1 MSARVLTF
9 DPSEFVV
16 LEEAIEV
23 DESIQRPEAVRFFT
37 LEEQETDAYEL
48 MMPKG
53 RTTQFQ
59 RDEVRGIVERMRE
72 LYDEHILPLPDDYAL
87 REPERGTNL
96 PWVHPV
102 YADVERKAYS
112 VANSWAPLYSEEAKR
127 APGYYSRMIA
137 ALPKPYQ
144 TTGGVQHDVSRPT
157 EYVNPAGEKP
167 IRVLPVYTTT
177 KRVENE
183 DKTVDIVPRPM
194 QGSEDVVNQLGYFL
208 EKRLLGVPNPL
219 AEHPFLANAESS
231 FVEST
236 APLKDVLP
244 SVDAVLTHGVP
255 VTNDPYGVAGP
266 FLKLYDINLT
276 TIPWSSWKSR
286 FPPAEV
292 EQAVREKAE
301 IPIPESESLAPSAK
315 ILEAYGTTYA
325 PGVSVRE
332 WLMRQDD
339 GGEFVVKALL
349 SKAMENGS
357 VENVP
362 GVDLPIPDPP
372 ATTLDECSLLGLSY
386 PDFLVRGL
394 LRRLPKLE
402 KGEETYRGKLIC
414 APLEFVR
421 QERAREG
428 FLKRKPWGDG
438 TEDEIKR
445 QQLMALRT
453 YRRPPLEIPVLAEQ
467 KTPGV
472 PESAH
477 RRDVLAVLHDPRR
490 HSRDKIRDLEAVVQ
504 DDILETNIYR
514 DADGQFVLCEHTLA
528 VLAGDLETDR
538 TFFYDVWTAAV
549 EGWRVCKYC
558 GERITG
564 DDLVDQIEYD
574 EQGNKLNKKETAETP
589 QVFHGESIA
598 AFATGLKAIVG
609 VFTMDDPCDAT
620 MFQVLSL
627 LQVLPKA
634 ETAAFF
640 LGQGRLITA
649 KLGKATE
656 ATREARGMV
665 GLAITALLLQ
675 AHDPLLEPRRSFW
688 SKPLSFAGWP
698 RDEGSPSDFGIVDI
712 LLLVLENTYRG
723 FPMALSGPLKQ
734 VVRAVLTKPQQ
745 VRTAVIALL
754 EKKLL
759 PLKEIQDSF
768 QAARALV
775 KRLPPAEPVV
785 PFLPIRA
792 PERTSK
798 AYPVCPGGQS
808 ILAGKILPQIRQP
821 PLVLRRGIQASSAR
835 QAVKVPVS
843 ERTQVAEIPKDV
855 IRRRVAIKGVVAK
868 ETYRTNLLLAARF
881 ASLQQKP
888 LELAVVDPTQSP
900 ALLKSIAT
908 GFVNEASQGYKGDP
922 DKDVTLFCLLADYDK
937 ARAEARKVRAT
948 ERITYVQRMAN
959 FTDDE
964 REINMELAKRGM
976 APTIIALEERAELG
990 QSVSLKHLV
999 DIGVG
1004 LPRDLEDDGD
1014 QPFANAGA
1022 GLEVDFGE
1030 YGDMRALPN
1039 NEGRDYEQPTITDDN
1054 EDSI

>member
-16 LEEAIEV
+16 LEDAIEV

-48 MMPKG
+48 LMPTG

-59 RDEVRGIVERMRE
+59 RDEVRDVVGRMRE
-72 LYDEHILPLPDDYAL
+72 LYEEHVLPLPDDYAL

-102 YADVERKAYS
+102 YADVERRPYS
-112 VANSWAPLYSEEAKR
+112 MATTWAPLFTEEAKR
-127 APGYYSRMIA
+127 APGYYSRLIA

-144 TTGGVQHDVSRPT
+144 TTGGVQHEVTSPT
-157 EYVNPAGEKP
+157 ESVNAAGAKP
-167 IRVLPVYTTT
+167 IRVLPVYSAT
-177 KRVENE
+177 KTVVHE
-183 DKTVDIVPRPM
+183 DKTTEVVPRPM
-194 QGSEDVVNQLGYFL
+194 PGSEDIVNQLGYFL
-208 EKRLLGVPNPL
+208 EARPMEVPNPL
-219 AEHPFLANAESS
+219 ADHPFLASAQAS

-255 VTNDPYGVAGP
+255 VTSDPYGVAGP
-266 FLKLYDINLT
+266 YLKLYDIQMES
-276 TIPWSSWKSR
+276 IPWSSWKSR
-286 FPPAEV
+286 FPPVEV
-292 EQAVREKAE
+292 EQVVREKAE

-325 PGVSVRE
+325 PGLSVRE

-349 SKAMENGS
+349 SKTIENGS

-362 GVDLPIPDPP
+362 GVNLPIPDPP
-372 ATTLDECSLLGLSY
+372 ATTLDECSLLGLSF

-394 LRRLPKLE
+394 LRKTPS
-402 KGEETYRGKLIC
+402 GKLIC

-428 FLKRKPWGDG
+428 FLNRKPWSDA

-445 QQLMALRT
+445 QQLMALRMA
-453 YRRPPLEIPVLAEQ
+453 RRPPLEVPLLAEQ
-467 KTPGV
+467 KTPGL

-477 RRDVLAVLHDPRR
+477 RRDALAVLHDPRR
-490 HSRDKIRDLEAVVQ
+490 HSRDKVRDLEAVIQ
-504 DDILETNIYR
+504 DDILDKNVYR

-528 VLAGDLETDR
+528 VLSGDLEKDR
-538 TFFYDVWTAAV
+538 AFFYDVWTVKV

-558 GERITG
+558 GERTSG
-564 DDLVDQIEYD
+564 DDLVDQDEYD
-574 EQGNKLNKKETAETP
+574 EQGFVLNKKESLETP

-598 AFATGLKAIVG
+598 AFATGLKAILG

-620 MFQVLSL
+620 VFQLLSL
-627 LQVLPKA
+627 LQVLPNA
-634 ETAAFF
+634 ETVAFF

-649 KLGKATE
+649 KLGRATE
-656 ATREARGMV
+656 ATLEARGMV
-665 GLAITALLLQ
+665 GLAIAVLLLQ
-675 AHDPLLEPRRSFW
+675 AHVPLLEPRRSFW
-688 SKPLSFAGWP
+688 SKPLTFAGWP
-698 RDEGSPSDFGIVDI
+698 RDDGAPSDFGLVDI
-712 LLLVLENTYRG
+712 VLMVLENTYRG

-734 VVRAVLTKPQQ
+734 VVRAVLTKSQQ
-745 VRTAVIALL
+745 VRTAVQGLL

-759 PLKEIQDSF
+759 PLKEIQDSL
-768 QAARALV
+768 QEARAIV
-775 KRLPPAEPVV
+775 KRLPPPEPII
-785 PFLPIRA
+785 PFLPIRS
-792 PERTSK
+792 PEATSTRS
-798 AYPVCPGGQS
+798 PRCPGGQS
-808 ILAGKILPQIRQP
+808 TLAGKNLPQSRQP
-821 PLVLRRGIQASSAR
+821 PLTLRRGIQASSAR
-835 QAVKVPVS
+835 ESVSVPVS
-843 ERTQVAEIPKDV
+843 DRTQPAEIPKEQ
-855 IRRRVAIKGVVAK
+855 IRRRLGLKGIVAK
-868 ETYRTNLLLAARF
+868 DTYRTNLLLAARF
-881 ASLQQKP
+881 ASLQRKP
-888 LELAVVDPTQSP
+888 LELAAVDPTQSP

-908 GFVNEASQGYKGDP
+908 GFVNEASQGFKGDP
-922 DKDVTLFCLLADYDK
+922 NKDVTLFCLLADYDK
-937 ARAEARKVRAT
+937 AKAEARKVRAT

-959 FTDDE
+959 FTDME

-976 APTIIALEERAELG
+976 APTIIALEERTELG

-1004 LPRDLEDDGD
+1004 LPQDTEEQGD
-1014 QPFANAGA
+1014 ISQANAGA
-1022 GLEVDFGE
+1022 GVDNGN
-1030 YGDMRALPN
+1030 YGDYEAVPFR
-1039 NEGRDYEQPTITDDN
+1039 EGRDPYDATILDDA
-1054 EDSI
+1054 ERSI